1 MLSHPFTTRTST
13 ISTLLIAIWLVAMPA
28 YCLAS
33 AFQNDLDSL
42 QRLLLAEQDDSVRVE
57 LQIKIS
63 RQQHREDHPE
73 HVCVAVATAAV
84 ERAAAMDNTV
94 LYAKSMDN
102 LGLLYRYHQYYSEA
116 LPLHKRAFDMIED
129 MDVSPLSKMIY
140 ANNTGVA
147 ARHNGDFDIA
157 VRYYLKSLTIAEA
170 EGDKKNMEIASNGL
184 GNALINLPDREEEA
198 LGYFSQALEIA
209 KESNNKLGQA
219 MNYLSIGG
227 YYDEIGKHTKAREY
241 LDELRRLNEEM
252 GDENGIAIT
261 YQALGNSFLAE
272 NKDLR
277 TAESYFE
284 IARRRFE
291 EIGNETGMAQA
302 LYYLGTIRYRNG
314 QLNGGLT
321 YFFQAMEVG
330 KRLNNKS
337 LIQQGAEMVSSIYE
351 ELRNHTEALRYY
363 KMAQEYKDSI
373 ALTDQRTAIAAIKS
387 RYDFERKEQQI
398 ELLTKDRQ
406 LQEAQLKSSNL
417 VIYLMSGL
425 LVFLL
430 GLIFFQIRI
439 RRIRKKATA
448 LIEEQERD
456 KLKAQYEK
464 SLMEA
469 EMIATRMQV
478 NPHFMFN
485 NLSAIKFMI
494 QSGEN
499 AKAMQYLVTFSRFI
513 RSVLETSE
521 EPVHTVATELQL
533 LTYFLKLEEIR
544 FDTDFRYHICNDV
557 HQWADRKV
565 IPALL
570 LQPFVENAIWHGLL
584 PSDRAKKTIT
594 ISAHSDASGIII
606 AIVDNGV
613 GFKEPMV
620 PRNDGRTSMGHKI
633 TDKRIELYNGSFP
646 DHIDWHIEPVA
657 DAAGYLMGTRVQV
670 TIRIDNAMENCCHN
684 TMQPLI
690 TEKPLD

>member
-1 MLSHPFTTRTST
+1 MLLYPPITCTRGVS
-13 ISTLLIAIWLVAMPA
+13 ILLLIAQVIMVPI

-33 AFQNDLDSL
+33 TAQSDLDSL
-42 QRLLLAEQDDSVRVE
+42 QRLLLAEQNDSVRVE

-63 RQQHREDHPE
+63 RQQHRKDHHE
-73 HVCVAVATAAV
+73 QACVEVATAAV
-84 ERAAAMDNTV
+84 EQAAVMDDIA

-102 LGLLYRYHQYYSEA
+102 LGLLYRYHQYYSES
-116 LPLHKRAFDMIED
+116 LPLHKRAFDMVEGT
-129 MDVSPLSKMIY
+129 DVPPLSKMIY

-157 VRYYLKSLTIAEA
+157 VKYYLKSLSIAEM

-184 GNALINLPDREEEA
+184 GNAFMNLPGREEEA
-198 LGYFSQALEIA
+198 LGYFNQAFEIA
-209 KESNNKLGQA
+209 KESDNKLGQA
-219 MNYLSIGG
+219 MNYLSISG
-227 YYDEIGKHTKAREY
+227 YYVEIGKHALAREY
-241 LDELRRLNEEM
+241 LTELRRLNEEM
-252 GDENGIAIT
+252 GDKNGMAIT

-272 NKDLR
+272 HKDLR
-277 TAESYFE
+277 TAKSYFE
-284 IARRRFE
+284 IAKRRFE

-302 LYYLGTIRYRNG
+302 LYSLGTIHYKND
-314 QLNGGLT
+314 QLNDGLS
-321 YFFQAMEVG
+321 YFFKAMEVG
-330 KRLNNKS
+330 KRLNNKN
-337 LIQQGAEMVSSIYE
+337 LIQRNAEMISCIYE
-351 ELRNHTEALRYY
+351 ESRNPTEALRYY
-363 KMAQEYKDSI
+363 KMAQAYKDSI

-425 LVFLL
+425 LALLL
-430 GLIFFQIRI
+430 GFIFFQVRI

-448 LIEEQERD
+448 LVEERERD

-485 NLSAIKFMI
+485 SLSAIKFMI

-521 EPVHTVATELQL
+521 EPVHSVDTELQL
-533 LTYFLKLEEIR
+533 LANFLKLEENR
-544 FDTDFRYHICNDV
+544 FDTDFSYHIRNDI

-584 PSDRAKKTIT
+584 PSERAEKTISIT
-594 ISAHSDASGIII
+594 AHSDASGIVIV
-606 AIVDNGV
+606 IVDNGV
-613 GFKEPMV
+613 GFKQPTA
-620 PRNDGRTSMGHKI
+620 PRNDGHTSIGHKI
-633 TDKRIELYNGSFP
+633 TDKRIELYNSSFP
-646 DHIDWHIEPVA
+646 DHIDWNIEPIN
-657 DAAGYLMGTRVQV
+657 DDTGHPTGTRVQV
-670 TIRIDNAMENCCHN
+670 TIRINASVEPQSRDVI
-684 TMQPLI
+684 QPLI
-690 TEKPLD
+690 TETI

>member
-1 MLSHPFTTRTST
+1 MLSYPSTTRTLT
-13 ISTLLIAIWLVAMPA
+13 IFALLIASWLAAIPA
-28 YCLAS
+28 YCSAS

-42 QRLLLAEQDDSVRVE
+42 ERLLFAEQDDSVRVE

-63 RQQHREDHPE
+63 RQQHREEHTDHA
-73 HVCVAVATAAV
+73 CIAIATAAV
-84 ERAAAMDNTV
+84 EQAAVMDNTA

-129 MDVSPLSKMIY
+129 TDAPPLSKMIY

-198 LGYFSQALEIA
+198 LGYLSQALEIA

-227 YYDEIGKHTKAREY
+227 YYDEMGKHVKAREY

-252 GDENGIAIT
+252 GDENGMAIT
-261 YQALGNSFLAE
+261 YQALGNSFLVE

-277 TAESYFE
+277 TAERYFE

-291 EIGNETGMAQA
+291 KIGNETGMAQA
-302 LYYLGTIRYRNG
+302 LYYLGKIHYRNG
-314 QLNGGLT
+314 RLNGGLA

-330 KRLNNKS
+330 KRLNNKG
-337 LIQQGAEMVSSIYE
+337 LIQRGAEMVSSIYE
-351 ELRNHTEALRYY
+351 ELRNPAEALRYY
-363 KMAQEYKDSI
+363 KVAQEYKDSI

-425 LVFLL
+425 SAFLL
-430 GLIFFQIRI
+430 GLIFFQVRI
-439 RRIRKKATA
+439 RRIRKKAAA

-456 KLKAQYEK
+456 KLKVQYEK

-485 NLSAIKFMI
+485 SLNAIKFMI

-499 AKAMQYLVTFSRFI
+499 AKATQYLVTFSRFI

-533 LTYFLKLEEIR
+533 LAYFLKLEEIR
-544 FDTDFRYHICNDV
+544 FDGDFSYHIYDNV
-557 HQWADRKV
+557 QQWADRKV

-584 PSDRAKKTIT
+584 PSDRAEKTIT
-594 ISAHSDASGIII
+594 ISAHSDASGIVVAI
-606 AIVDNGV
+606 ADNGV
-613 GFKEPMV
+613 GVKKPMT
-620 PRNDGRTSMGHKI
+620 PRNDGHRSMGHKI
-633 TDKRIELYNGSFP
+633 TDRRIELYNGSFT
-646 DHIDWHIEPVA
+646 DQIDWHIEPVV
-657 DAAGYLMGTRVQV
+657 DAAGCLTGTRVQV
-670 TIRIDNAMENCCHN
+670 TFRIDNAVENCCHN
-684 TMQPLI
+684 TIQTLI
-690 TEKPLD
+690 AE